1 MKILETDRLILR
13 RLERADAEF
22 IFTLVNDPAWLRYIG
37 DRGVRTID
45 DAVNYI
51 LQGPAQSYERY
62 GFGLFLTELKVSNVP
77 IGICGLLKRET
88 LPEVDVG
95 FAFLPQFWSNGYAY
109 ESAAAVLAWGKNTF
123 QLKRILAITSPD
135 NHPSIK
141 VLKKL
146 GFQFEA
152 LIRLTA
158 EAPEVMLF
166 ATNPN
171 REPTPP

>member
-22 IFTLVNDPAWLRYIG
+22 VFTLVNDPAWLRYIG
-37 DRGVRTID
+37 DRGVRTLA
-45 DAVNYI
+45 DAVDYI
-51 LQGPAQSYERY
+51 LQGPVQSYERY
-62 GFGLFLTELKVSNVP
+62 GFGLYLTELRASGVP

-88 LPEVDVG
+88 LPDVDLG
-95 FAFLPQFWSNGYAY
+95 FALLPQFWGNGYAH

-123 QLKRILAITSPD
+123 QLERIVAITSPE

-141 VLKKL
+141 VLEKL
-146 GFQFEA
+146 DFKFEA
-152 LIRLTA
+152 LIRLSA

-166 ATNPN
+166 ANNNSRT
-171 REPTPP
+171 